1 MADNLE
7 LTTMMVEKLAI
18 NSSSIKTTPLINL
31 LCDFNGGCVPEMLNC
46 EIRNN
51 YSENLQFIKSLTSL
65 SLEDVKKAGVG
76 QKEFNESSVT
86 PGKRFLITNHLKNRF
101 IEVYPK
107 NFTEMGSDRMFA
119 LRGYLSITI
128 RINMIS
134 DVNLET
140 TSLMLE
146 RLNLKHEQNSLPPEE
161 IIGAQKQNIF
171 IFNSP
176 RCGFDNRFITTFTLL
191 GRSFSSIE
199 QYFIWQKAR
208 FFVDLELAAEVLML
222 NNPLAIRRIGTRVKN
237 YNKNEWNSVKDK
249 ARINFMQVIK

>member
-1 MADNLE
+1 
-7 LTTMMVEKLAI
+7 MMVEKLAI

-51 YSENLQFIKSLTSL
+51 YSENLQFIKSLTSM

-128 RINMIS
+128 RYVIYS
-134 DVNLET
+134 
-140 TSLMLE
+140 
-146 RLNLKHEQNSLPPEE
+146 
-161 IIGAQKQNIF
+161 IILYFKSI
-171 IFNSP
+171 
-176 RCGFDNRFITTFTLL
+176 LL
-191 GRSFSSIE
+191 CSTPCQSCLSSSSSCVCFGWWE
-199 QYFIWQKAR
+199 A
-208 FFVDLELAAEVLML
+208 
-222 NNPLAIRRIGTRVKN
+222 
-237 YNKNEWNSVKDK
+237 
-249 ARINFMQVIK
+249 